1 VFVPA
6 DAVGA
11 AGIPVKVGLLIS
23 DLDATAEAIALNSVS
38 ISVPLIILFGLPV
51 DSESFVAKLVAF
63 I

>member
-1 VFVPA
+1 VPA

-23 DLDATAEAIALNSVS
+23 DLEATAEAMALNSVS

-51 DSESFVAKLVAF
+51 DSESLVAKLVAF